1 LYIEFQNIFINI
13 QLSIFMSKKEQI
25 LELLRQEPL
34 TSKEVSTKLGF
45 EEQETRTYL
54 LRLKKANKIC
64 SLEKRGRFHIY
75 SIVEKIGSKDKII
88 IQDLKYDL
96 ANLYNFMKFK
106 MKPAI
111 EFSPEDIRFL
121 EKIKGKI
128 EQNNIVN
135 RVKKSD
141 KERI

>member
-1 LYIEFQNIFINI
+1 
-13 QLSIFMSKKEQI
+13 MSKKEQI

-34 TSKEVSTKLGF
+34 TSKEISTKLGF
-45 EEQETRTYL
+45 EGQETRTYL
-54 LRLKKANKIC
+54 LRLKKANKIY
-64 SLEKRGRFHIY
+64 SLEKRGRYNVY

-106 MKPAI
+106 MKPGI

-121 EKIKGKI
+121 EKIKDKI
-128 EQNNIVN
+128 EQNNIV
-135 RVKKSD
+135 VQIKKSD
-141 KERI
+141 KK

>member
-1 LYIEFQNIFINI
+1 
-13 QLSIFMSKKEQI
+13 MSKKEQI

-34 TSKEVSTKLGF
+34 TSKEISTKLGF
-45 EEQETRTYL
+45 EEQETRIYL
-54 LRLKKANKIC
+54 LRLKKANKIY
-64 SLEKRGRFHIY
+64 SLEKKGRYYIY
-75 SIVEKIGSKDKII
+75 SIVEKIGSKDKAI

-111 EFSPEDIRFL
+111 DFSPEDIHFL

-128 EQNNIVN
+128 EQKNIVDQ
-135 RVKKSD
+135 VKKTD
-141 KERI
+141 KE